1 MGYTQENEMNRVIFN
16 SKLDN
21 SFKNGTYSACL
32 ADAVT
37 GAI

>member
-1 MGYTQENEMNRVIFN
+1 MGYAQENEMNRVFFN

-32 ADAVT
+32 VDAAT